1 MVKLASAR
9 DFRTYGPGLAK
20 NRFEYINAGLYLIA
34 TILLLSG
41 ITAQLSSEPRSGL
54 VLIFAAF
61 AFIFLLNL
69 HDLLAHLAGIDFR
82 LHLMTFDLQLA
93 FVEFA
98 VPVIQ
103 MLGALFSF
111 VGVLFLFIE
120 EEKGYGHFEPEK
132 HALNMLVAGPVLW
145 VIGSIHNS
153 CQIYEKADGHVQILQ
168 QCVCIPFFMGS
179 MSFMLG
185 AFLNHWKKSKETHH
199 GIHLLGS
206 TWIWLGIFG
215 SLMLLIGGL
224 TNLIKVFKMQ
234 QMNGIRLEKL
244 RGGAHE
250 RLVCSREG
258 HVPLIIERQTLSHE
272 PQETKVTLPI
282 PMPAPASTPYK
293 DVLIGSAK

>member
-41 ITAQLSSEPRSGL
+41 ITAQLSSEARSGL
-54 VLIFAAF
+54 VLIFVAF
-61 AFIFLLNL
+61 GFIFLLNL
-69 HDLLAHLAGIDFR
+69 HDLLAHLAGIDFQ

-98 VPVIQ
+98 VPVVQ
-103 MLGALFSF
+103 MLGALLFF
-111 VGVLFLFIE
+111 VG
-120 EEKGYGHFEPEK
+120 EEKGYGHFEPAK

-153 CQIYEKADGHVQILQ
+153 CQIYEKADGH
-168 QCVCIPFFMGS
+168 
-179 MSFMLG
+179 
-185 AFLNHWKKSKETHH
+185 
-199 GIHLLGS
+199 GS

-250 RLVCSREG
+250 RLVSSREG
-258 HVPLIIERQTLSHE
+258 HVPLIIERQSLSHE

-282 PMPAPASTPYK
+282 PTPAPASTPYK

>member
-9 DFRTYGPGLAK
+9 DFRTYGPGLTK
-20 NRFEYINAGLYLIA
+20 NRLEYINAGLYLIA
-34 TILLLSG
+34 SILLLSG
-41 ITAQLSSEPRSGL
+41 LTAQLSSQPRLGL
-54 VLIFAAF
+54 LLIIAAL
-61 AFIFLLNL
+61 AFILLVNL
-69 HDLLAHLAGIDFR
+69 HDLFAHLAGIDFQ

-98 VPVIQ
+98 VPLLQ
-103 MLGALFSF
+103 MLGTLLAFL
-111 VGVLFLFIE
+111 GVLFLFIQ
-120 EEKGYGHFEPEK
+120 EEKGYGYFKLEK
-132 HALNMLVAGPVLW
+132 NALNMLIAGSVFW

-179 MSFMLG
+179 LSFMLS
-185 AFLNHWKKSKETHH
+185 AILNYQEKSKTIHH
-199 GIHLLGS
+199 DIHLLGS

-215 SLMLLIGGL
+215 SLMFLTGGF

-250 RLVCSREG
+250 RLVSSREG
-258 HVPLIIERQTLSHE
+258 RVPLIIERQTISHE
-272 PQETKVTLPI
+272 PQETKITLPV
-282 PMPAPASTPYK
+282 PTPTPYK
-293 DVLIGSAK
+293 DILIGSANS